1 MDMRIQPTTAA
12 PDLYRKLVDL
22 HMAVDKQAVEAG
34 VERSL
39 LELVRIRASQL
50 NGCAFC
56 VDMHTTAAVEAGET
70 PRRLH
75 ALSVWAGTGFFSDR
89 ERAALGLAEAVTLL
103 SESRVP
109 EEVYQRAEDEFD
121 KDQLAQLIWAIT
133 VVNAFNRLAVTA
145 ELQPQ

>member
-1 MDMRIQPTTAA
+1 MRIQPTTLA
-12 PDLYRKLVDL
+12 PDLYRRLMDL
-22 HMAVDKQAVEAG
+22 HVAVDKQAIEAG
-34 VERSL
+34 LERSL
-39 LELVRIRASQL
+39 LELVRTSSSQL

-56 VDMHTTAAVEAGET
+56 VDLHSTAAVEAGET

-75 ALSVWAGTGFFSDR
+75 ALSVWAGTPFFSDR
-89 ERAALGLAEAVTLL
+89 ERAALALAESVTLL
-103 SESRVP
+103 SERRVP
-109 EEVYQRAEDEFD
+109 EEVYQRAEEEFD

>member
-1 MDMRIQPTTAA
+1 MRIQPTTLA
-12 PDLYRKLVDL
+12 PELYRKLVDL
-22 HMAVDKQAVEAG
+22 HLAVDKQAVEAG

-56 VDMHTTAAVEAGET
+56 VDMHTTAAMEAGET

-75 ALSVWAGTGFFSDR
+75 ALPVWAGTGFFSDR
-89 ERAALGLAEAVTLL
+89 ERAALALAESVTLL
-103 SESRVP
+103 SERRVP
-109 EEVYQRAEDEFD
+109 EVVYGRAEEEFD

-133 VVNAFNRLAVTA
+133 VVNTFNRLAVIA

>member
-1 MDMRIQPTTAA
+1 MRIQPTTLA
-12 PDLYRKLVDL
+12 PDLYRRLMDL
-22 HMAVDKQAVEAG
+22 HVAVDKQAIEAG
-34 VERSL
+34 LERSL
-39 LELVRIRASQL
+39 LELVRTRSSQL

-56 VDMHTTAAVEAGET
+56 VDLHSTAAVEAGET

-75 ALSVWAGTGFFSDR
+75 ALSVWAGTPFFSDR
-89 ERAALGLAEAVTLL
+89 ERAALALAESVTLL
-103 SESRVP
+103 SERRVP
-109 EEVYQRAEDEFD
+109 EEVYQRAEEEFD

>member
-22 HMAVDKQAVEAG
+22 HVAVDKQAVEAG

-39 LELVRIRASQL
+39 LELVRTRASQL

-56 VDMHTTAAVEAGET
+56 VDMHTTAATEAGET

-103 SESRVP
+103 SEKRVP
-109 EEVYQRAEDEFD
+109 EEVYQRAEEEFD
-121 KDQLAQLIWAIT
+121 KEQLAQLIWAIT

>member
-1 MDMRIQPTTAA
+1 MRIQPTTIA
-12 PDLYRKLVDL
+12 PELYRKLVDL
-22 HMAVDKQAVEAG
+22 HVAIDKQATESG

-39 LELVRIRASQL
+39 LELVRIRTSQL

-70 PRRLH
+70 PRRLY
-75 ALSVWAGTGFFSDR
+75 ALSVWAGTSFFSDR
-89 ERAALGLAEAVTLL
+89 ERAALALAEAVTLL
-103 SESRVP
+103 SERRVP